1 MTSPWQRTWSPAHE
15 ETFPLVHCWQ
25 QPLWRTYVCERV
37 TKPWKLKPDVLII
50 SASTEMSDEL
60 LSDLHPL
67 QQLLQE
73 TISEPLLDG
82 GDVGLH
88 VFEAPENEVT
98 RSYDHCGFFTFNNWM
113 ISDSICCRNVIS
125 LQITNLTPG
134 NHQPSSFKNE
144 GSTSGVPSVPCHSVS
159 IQLQELEQLVRLL
172 SISGLF
178 FCRECVV
185 GHQQRVCPTSCTNT
199 GRPPE
204 LTDTAIKTNQKNNPA
219 VGHRRAFPPLAC
231 SSSFFFRP
239 QVLW

>member
-1 MTSPWQRTWSPAHE
+1 
-15 ETFPLVHCWQ
+15 
-25 QPLWRTYVCERV
+25 
-37 TKPWKLKPDVLII
+37 
-50 SASTEMSDEL
+50 
-60 LSDLHPL
+60 
-67 QQLLQE
+67 
-73 TISEPLLDG
+73 
-82 GDVGLH
+82 
-88 VFEAPENEVT
+88 
-98 RSYDHCGFFTFNNWM
+98 M

-204 LTDTAIKTNQKNNPA
+204 LTDTAIKTNQKTILLLVTDVRSHLWPA
-219 VGHRRAFPPLAC
+219 APA
-231 SSSFFFRP
+231 SSSVPRCCDSFLPVARP
-239 QVLW
+239 STENRSHRGKLSALRTSDFCSRALTVLPGGLWREPCV